1 MQSKV
6 RNVFIFF
13 VLIALLLSTANL
25 NAFSHKK
32 TIAKKV
38 EKSTQK
44 ANFIL
49 KSVSVEATVNV
60 VVSEV
65 SVFIVPVFKFDYT
78 HIIYKSVSVV
88 EPLFENSF
96 LKILFSRIIP
106 TKAP

>member
-6 RNVFIFF
+6 QNVFIFF

-32 TIAKKV
+32 TTEKKV
-38 EKSTQK
+38 ENTTQK
-44 ANFIL
+44 ADFIL

-60 VVSEV
+60 LVSEV
-65 SVFIVPVFKFDYT
+65 SFFILPVFKFDYT